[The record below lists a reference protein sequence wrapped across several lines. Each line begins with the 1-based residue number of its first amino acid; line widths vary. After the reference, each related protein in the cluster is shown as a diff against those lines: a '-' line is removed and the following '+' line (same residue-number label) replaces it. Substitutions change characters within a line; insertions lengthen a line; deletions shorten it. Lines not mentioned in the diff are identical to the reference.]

1 MLAGVS
7 VAVEYIFECFVQ
19 AVCVAGEYLVAG
31 TDFWAV
37 EIGEVYVVIY
47 VLLVPRDVVAVD
59 DVVE

>member
-1 MLAGVS
+1 
-7 VAVEYIFECFVQ
+7 
-19 AVCVAGEYLVAG
+19 VAG